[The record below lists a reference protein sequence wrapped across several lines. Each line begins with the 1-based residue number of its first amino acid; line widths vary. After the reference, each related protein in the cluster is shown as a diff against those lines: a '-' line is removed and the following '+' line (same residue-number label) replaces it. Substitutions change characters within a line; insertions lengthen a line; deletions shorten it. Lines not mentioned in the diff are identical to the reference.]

1 MRNATNRLFFG
12 GGGGGGGRVE
22 GVKSF
27 EREKTDWL
35 LLAMCSVGEY

>member
-1 MRNATNRLFFG
+1 MQQIGYFLAVGEEEG
-12 GGGGGGGRVE
+12 GE

-27 EREKTDWL
+27 EREITDWL